1 MLTLHGTRVDGAGP
15 DTLSGAIDS
24 SDTSFA
30 SGRGSD
36 NDDDDSINARSES
49 ESQRLRRREFQ
60 GWAPAPARF
69 PSAPFR
75 ARVASVGIWG
85 VERCGASADI
95 PRAQR
100 LSLGPHQLEP
110 GPLKCHRSGP
120 VNARTDSNVHAHR
133 SALHPAGAA

>member
-60 GWAPAPARF
+60 GWAPDPPPPAFHPRHFAPESPRLGSGAWSAAEPART
-69 PSAPFR
+69 S
-75 ARVASVGIWG
+75 
-85 VERCGASADI
+85 
-95 PRAQR
+95 
-100 LSLGPHQLEP
+100 P
-110 GPLKCHRSGP
+110 GPSGCH
-120 VNARTDSNVHAHR
+120 
-133 SALHPAGAA
+133 